1 MSFRLTDTISFSNQD
16 ISTEKELG
24 TYTNSSSAFQRVQ
37 PQVLLTKVLEGSQ
50 TFTLR
55 FYVKQDSTTLGM
67 TRYTKTNETTNSKA
81 LLGLFNVVP
90 ATTEDA
96 SADVIDLA
104 PGESLTVSV
113 QSSSGGDNDIGGTL
127 DFIDAEASIT
137 ESSEALLEGK
147 DITGTITAF
156 QESSSTVDRL
166 LCPRLYLSGLA
177 SGAANLDLTLTV
189 LSDDLDT
196 TYDSW
201 VYRTVK
207 DPTTST
213 VALIGRHTCGKY
225 TVSKRLKPV
234 LVEAGKI
241 LLIEIVSSNV
251 GDTAVD
257 IRTLLSSLSTR
268 PARSLFIDSNR
279 R

>member
-1 MSFRLTDTISFSNQD
+1 MSFRLTDTITFSNQD

-37 PQVLLTKVLEGSQ
+37 PQVLLTGIIEGTQ
-50 TFTLR
+50 TFTMRL
-55 FYVKQDSTTLGM
+55 YVKQDSTTLGM
-67 TRYTKTNETTNSKA
+67 TRYTRSNEATNSSI

-104 PGESLTVSV
+104 PGETLTVSV
-113 QSSSGGDNDIGGTL
+113 QSSSGSDNAISGTL

-137 ESSEALLEGK
+137 ESFEALHEGK
-147 DITGTITAF
+147 DIIGTITAL
-156 QESSSTVDRL
+156 QESPSAVDRL

-177 SGAANLDLTLTV
+177 SGAANLDLVLTV
-189 LSDDLDT
+189 LSDDLGT
-196 TYDSW
+196 TYDTW
-201 VYRTVK
+201 IYRTVK

-213 VALIGRHTCGKY
+213 VALLGRHTCGKY
-225 TVSKRLKPV
+225 GTSRRLKPI

-241 LLIEIVSSNV
+241 LLIEIGSSNF
-251 GDTAVD
+251 GDTVVD
-257 IRTLLSSLSTR
+257 VRTLLSSLSTR

>member
-1 MSFRLTDTISFSNQD
+1 MSFRLTDTIFFLNQNLT
-16 ISTEKELG
+16 TEKELG

-37 PQVLLTKVLEGSQ
+37 PQVSLTGVLGSNQ
-50 TFTLR
+50 TFTMRL
-55 FYVKQDSTTLGM
+55 YVKQGSTTLGM
-67 TRYTKTNETTNSKA
+67 TRYTRSNEATISNI

-113 QSSSGGDNDIGGTL
+113 QSSSGSDNSIGGTL

-137 ESSEALLEGK
+137 ESSEALIEGK
-147 DITGTITAF
+147 DITSTKTAL
-156 QESSSTVDRL
+156 QESPSAADRL

-177 SGAANLDLTLTV
+177 SGAADIDITLFV
-189 LSDDLDT
+189 LSDDLLTLYDT
-196 TYDSW
+196 WT
-201 VYRTVK
+201 YRTVK
-207 DPTTST
+207 DPTTIKD
-213 VALIGRHTCGKY
+213 ALIGRHTCGKY
-225 TVSKRLKPV
+225 GTSKRLKPI

-241 LLIEIVSSNV
+241 LLIGIISSNV

-257 IRTLLSSLSTR
+257 VRTLLSSLSTR